1 MAPQQMQTD
10 ASRERSQATWA
21 ISYMPG
27 YGVKTQQKRQ
37 GIV

>member
-1 MAPQQMQTD
+1 MAPQQMQKD

-21 ISYMPG
+21 ISYMPA